1 MKKGGVVSGRWGVL
15 LGASLCSLG
24 CDEEKPPEP
33 VKVEKKVEEAP
44 PEPEVK
50 SPPHFV
56 ISADGPSV
64 RGTSV
69 EGEQKSGILNTV
81 ERDKLRNYLAD
92 EKEFISGKE
101 LSVIVDRKAKRGWVG
116 AYLEEL
122 GKLSP
127 AKLTI
132 TTETRKEFSG
142 SLPFVAPG
150 QQGELDGCTMIG
162 KITEHNGSVLW
173 QVKGGAGKERGPGLG
188 GPDLSMAKE
197 SIAKTYEKCESQVF
211 ITDGENNKEWG
222 FIFDM
227 AAAAISVPDS
237 GIERAFL
244 APEPL
249 TEGKPVKL

>member
-1 MKKGGVVSGRWGVL
+1 MSRRWGLL
-15 LGASLCSLG
+15 LGVSLCALA
-24 CDEEKPPEP
+24 CDEEKPPETS
-33 VKVEKKVEEAP
+33 KVEKKVEETP

-69 EGEQKSGILNTV
+69 EGEQKSGLLNTV
-81 ERDKLRNYLAD
+81 ERDKLKNYLAD
-92 EKEFISGKE
+92 EKEFIADKE
-101 LSVIVDRKAKRGWVG
+101 LSVIIDRKAKRGWVG

-122 GKLSP
+122 GKLGP

-132 TTETRKEFSG
+132 TTETRTEFSG
-142 SLPFVAPG
+142 SIVFVAPG
-150 QQGELDGCTMIG
+150 QEGALDGCTMIG
-162 KITEHNGSVLW
+162 KITEHNGSALW
-173 QVKGGAGKERGPGLG
+173 QVKGGAAKERGPGLG

-197 SIAKTYEKCESQVF
+197 SIAKTYEKCESKLF
-211 ITDGENNKEWG
+211 ITDGENSKDWG

-227 AAAAISVPDS
+227 AAAAISTPDS
-237 GIERAFL
+237 GIEQAFL
-244 APEPL
+244 APQPL